1 MVTGVPFTTISHMST
16 SQVLNSITS
25 SPELLQRLIRQTAH
39 QYLNQGTHDSPLLNM
54 LNQHYHGRSSSSTW
68 THWSL
73 QALERYLVESYQPE
87 YLETRFQQGTPAEQL
102 HLSQVNI
109 TLAYLLYQELSKYQL
124 CQTERQLLEE
134 HGVDQPEKPLENNF
148 RGTLRYLVC
157 TAETLDPHENM
168 LSERPPIPLIH
179 RCQITMS
186 RLQQVMKRFWC
197 HYLRLRFTTMY
208 DAKM

>member
-1 MVTGVPFTTISHMST
+1 MST

-39 QYLNQGTHDSPLLNM
+39 QYLNQGTHDSSLLNM
-54 LNQHYHGRSSSSTW
+54 LDQHYHDCSSSSTW

-73 QALERYLVESYQPE
+73 QALERYLVESYQPK
-87 YLETRFQQGTPAEQL
+87 YLETRFQQSTPAEQL

-148 RGTLRYLVC
+148 RDTLRYLVC
-157 TAETLDPHENM
+157 TAETLDPNEN
-168 LSERPPIPLIH
+168 LLWGLPPIPLIH

-186 RLQQVMKRFWC
+186 RLQRVMKCFWC

-208 DAKM
+208 DA